1 MMHDGEQSQPAART
15 IPATCATCGCRFPV
29 LQGRALLCAT
39 RSSESVLV
47 TSLPRNA
54 PLAFL
59 CVPVPGQTIN
69 CLRTLSIDGT
79 PWPSVV
85 AALDS

>member
-1 MMHDGEQSQPAART
+1 MMVNSHSLLHAQSRQPA
-15 IPATCATCGCRFPV
+15 P
-29 LQGRALLCAT
+29 RAAVVFLCCKVVRCLCAT

-47 TSLPRNA
+47 TSLARNA